1 MQIEISDVFRHLLS
15 HGVRGT
21 VYHGIFRISEMWNE
35 RYFSINTSEIVEPR
49 RLGINNPECN
59 WYVPISYPSFKSVMK
74 HIEIERGQDVFID
87 FGAGKGRAVV
97 LASTFPFKRVIGVEL
112 VPELAAMA
120 RENLRR
126 ASKRLRCQQV
136 EIVTADAPEYS
147 LPDDTTIIHFFN
159 PFEGEILSR
168 VAHNIKASLLKSPRR
183 LTIVW
188 GREPRKF
195 ERVLSDGNSIP
206 NKWIMNRQD
215 VVWPRWVDLL
225 GEYNP
230 RLNRYRIYRIY
241 PQGDLLRARF

>member
-1 MQIEISDVFRHLLS
+1 MQIEISDAFCYLLS
-15 HGVRGT
+15 HGVRRA

-35 RYFSINTSEIVEPR
+35 YYFFIRTSEIVGPR

-59 WYVPISYPSFKSVMK
+59 WYIPISYPSFKSVMK
-74 HIEIERGQDVFID
+74 HIKIERGQDVFID
-87 FGAGKGRAVV
+87 YGAGKGRAVL

-112 VPELAAMA
+112 VPELAAIA
-120 RENLRR
+120 RENLRK

-168 VAHNIKASLLKSPRR
+168 VAHNIKASLLKSPRQ
-183 LTIVW
+183 LTIIW
-188 GREPRKF
+188 GRKPHYF
-195 ERVLSDGNSIP
+195 EQALSDGNSIP
-206 NKWIMNRQD
+206 NNWIMSRRD
-215 VVWPRWVDLL
+215 VLWPPWVDLL

-230 RLNRYRIYRIY
+230 DLNRYRIYSIY
-241 PQGDLLRARF
+241 PQ